1 MSARARV
8 VVRGFVQGVGFRA
21 SSRARAVSLGL
32 AGWVRNRGD
41 GSVEAVF
48 EGERDRVESM
58 LDWCRRGPA
67 GARVDDVE
75 ASWERPAGDGGFSV
89 R

>member
-1 MSARARV
+1 MTARARV

-21 SSRARAVSLGL
+21 STRARASSLGL
-32 AGWVRNRGD
+32 SGWVANRPD
-41 GSVEAVF
+41 GSVEAVL

-58 LDWCRRGPA
+58 LDWCGRGPA
-67 GARVDDVE
+67 GSRVVEIEAAWEDARGE
-75 ASWERPAGDGGFSV
+75 SGFHV

>member
-21 SSRARAVSLGL
+21 STRARAVSLGL

-75 ASWERPAGDGGFSV
+75 ASWEQPAGDGGFSV

>member
-8 VVRGFVQGVGFRA
+8 VVRGLVQGVGFRA
-21 SSRARAVSLGL
+21 SARARAVSLGL
-32 AGWVRNRGD
+32 GGWVANRPD
-41 GSVEAVF
+41 GAVEAVF
-48 EGERDRVESM
+48 EGDRDRVESM

-67 GARVDDVE
+67 GSRVDSVE
-75 ASWERPAGDGGFSV
+75 TEWEEPRGGDGFQV

>member
-1 MSARARV
+1 MRI

-21 SSRARAVSLGL
+21 STRARAVSLGL
-32 AGWVRNRGD
+32 TGWVANRPD
-41 GSVEAVF
+41 GSVEAVL
-48 EGERDRVESM
+48 EGDRDRVESM

-67 GARVDDVE
+67 GSRVDAVE
-75 ASWERPAGDGGFSV
+75 AEWEEPRGEAAGFQV

>member
-8 VVRGFVQGVGFRA
+8 VVRGAVQGVGFRA
-21 SSRARAVSLGL
+21 STRARAVSLGL

-41 GSVEAVF
+41 GAVEAVF

-67 GARVDDVE
+67 GARVDGVE
-75 ASWERPAGDGGFSV
+75 ESWEQPSGDGGFSV

>member
-1 MSARARV
+1 MTARARV
-8 VVRGFVQGVGFRA
+8 VVGGFVQGVGFRA
-21 SSRARAVSLGL
+21 STRARASSLGL
-32 AGWVRNRGD
+32 AGWVANRGD

-58 LDWCRRGPA
+58 LDWCGRGPA
-67 GARVDDVE
+67 GSRVDQVE
-75 ASWERPAGDGGFSV
+75 ADWEEPRGEIGFRV